1 MEGQSNILDISWETI
16 TKMAIAALFFYL
28 LFLVRDI
35 VIWFFFAL
43 IISVLFEPAIN
54 FLRWLRVP
62 KLLAV
67 TFIYLLFFG
76 ILGMFFY
83 LTAPI
88 FIDEIKQ
95 FSQSVPSYFEK
106 VSPIFKDLKIEALQ
120 NLEYLTQDI
129 ASNLE
134 AVSVSVFNALAAFF
148 GGVASAFFII
158 VISFF
163 ISIEERGIE
172 RVLRLL
178 SPKKN
183 EDYILALF
191 ERCQSKVSG
200 WFGARILA
208 CIFVSITCFLV
219 FYFLGVKYAVILAL
233 LCGLLNF
240 IPYIG
245 PLVAGALLLV
255 FVGIA
260 NSWTLASIALITF
273 VVVNMIENNIISPIL
288 TKKFVGLP
296 PVLVLLSVVVG
307 GIIFGFLGAIFAIP
321 VFGILYEFV
330 REFLEKRK
338 EDEEA
343 RQLT

>member
-1 MEGQSNILDISWETI
+1 MDSQVHTLDISWETI
-16 TKMAIAALFFYL
+16 IKIALSALFFYL

-62 KLLAV
+62 KILAV
-67 TFIYLLFFG
+67 TFIYLVFFG
-76 ILGMFFY
+76 ILGLFLY
-83 LTAPI
+83 LTAPL

-95 FSQSVPSYFEK
+95 FSQSVPGYFEK

-120 NLEYLTQDI
+120 NLESFTQDI
-129 ASNLE
+129 TSNLE
-134 AVSVSVFNALAAFF
+134 KVSTSVFNTLAAFF
-148 GGVASAFFII
+148 GGVVSAFFII
-158 VISFF
+158 AISFF
-163 ISIEERGIE
+163 ISIEEKGIE
-172 RVLRLL
+172 KVLRLL

-183 EDYILALF
+183 EEYILALF
-191 ERCQSKVSG
+191 ERCQTKVSG

-208 CIFVSITCFLV
+208 CLFISIACFLV
-219 FYFLGVKYAVILAL
+219 FYFLGIKYAVILAL

-245 PLVAGALLLV
+245 PLIAGVLLAV
-255 FVGIA
+255 FVGVA
-260 NSWTLASIALITF
+260 SSWVMALMAVVTF
-273 VVVNMIENNIISPIL
+273 IVINMIENNIISPIL

-296 PVLVLLSVVVG
+296 PVLVLLSVVIG

-321 VFGILYEFV
+321 VFGILYEFIK
-330 REFLEKRK
+330 EFLEKRK
-338 EDEEA
+338 EDEELG
-343 RQLT
+343 QLA